1 MDGPVQI
8 EFHLHQSWIGLAE
21 QAVVERLSTRA
32 VEKLEIVVVIGE
44 AERRIARLGRDDVQP
59 GDYRSEPRLGPLFLG
74 QPGQHYTIG
83 LERSH
88 PTRHIFVWGQGWA
101 GRRGLGGCRLNK

>member
-8 EFHLHQSWIGLAE
+8 EFHLHQSWIGLVE

-44 AERRIARLGRDDVQP
+44 AEPRIARLGREAVQP
-59 GDYRSEPRLGPLFLG
+59 GDDCSETRLGALFLG
-74 QPGQHYTIG
+74 QPRQHDR
-83 LERSH
+83 RSEEH
-88 PTRHIFVWGQGWA
+88 TSELQSLMRNSYAVFC
-101 GRRGLGGCRLNK
+101 LTTNNN